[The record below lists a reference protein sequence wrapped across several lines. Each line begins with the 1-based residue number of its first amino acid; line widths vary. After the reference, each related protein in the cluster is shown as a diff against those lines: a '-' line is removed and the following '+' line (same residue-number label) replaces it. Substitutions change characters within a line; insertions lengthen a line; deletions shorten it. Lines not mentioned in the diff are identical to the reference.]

1 MLKGVDI
8 SEHNGMTLQDFQ
20 NLVYNGY
27 TFAIVRL
34 GFGSHTVDEDFIS
47 NIHNATN
54 SGMRVSVYHFSEAL
68 DPWQARVEAQFV
80 KKTLESTGIGCER
93 IWFDM
98 ENSNWKEKNGFDYSM
113 ENCTEI
119 CRAFIDEIKPYNVGI
134 YANYDWFTNRID
146 WQSLGVPIWVAQ
158 YGNSDDIGGL
168 MWQYTDSEWIAGKY
182 YDANI
187 SYNDY
192 I

>member
-1 MLKGVDI
+1 MIKGVDV
-8 SEHNGMTLQDFQ
+8 SEHNSMTLQDFQ
-20 NLVYNGY
+20 NIADEGY
-27 TFAIVRL
+27 KFAIIRL
-34 GFGSHTVDEDFIS
+34 GFGSHTMDEDFIS
-47 NIHNATN
+47 NLENAKLA
-54 SGMRVSVYHFSEAL
+54 GLRVSVYHFSEAL
-68 DPWQARVEAQFV
+68 TPWQAREEAKFV
-80 KKTLESTGIGCER
+80 KEVLEENGIGCER
-93 IWFDM
+93 VWFDM
-98 ENSNWKEKNGFDYSM
+98 ENSSWKERNDFDYSM

-119 CRAFIDEIKPYNVGI
+119 CRAFIEEMGEYKVGV

-146 WQSLGVPIWVAQ
+146 WESLEVPIWVAQ

-168 MWQYTDSEWIAGKY
+168 MWQYTESEWIAGKY

>member
-1 MLKGVDI
+1 MIKGVDI
-8 SEHNGMTLQDFQ
+8 SEHNSMTQQDFN
-20 NLVYNGY
+20 NLVDNGY
-27 TFAIVRL
+27 TFAIIRL
-34 GFGSHTVDEDFIS
+34 GFGSHTMDEDFIS
-47 NIHNATN
+47 NLENAKLA
-54 SGMRVSVYHFSEAL
+54 GLRVSVYHFSEAL
-68 DPWQARVEAQFV
+68 TPWQAREEAKFV
-80 KKTLESTGIGCER
+80 KEVLEENGIGCER
-93 IWFDM
+93 VWFDM
-98 ENSNWKEKNGFDYSM
+98 ENSSWKERNDFDYSM

-119 CRAFIDEIKPYNVGI
+119 CRAFIEEMGDYKVGV

-146 WQSLGVPIWVAQ
+146 WESLEVPIWVAQ

-168 MWQYTDSEWIAGKY
+168 MWQYTESEWIAGKY

>member
-1 MLKGVDI
+1 MIKGVDV
-8 SEHNGMTLQDFQ
+8 SEHNSMTLQDFQ
-20 NLVYNGY
+20 NIADEGY
-27 TFAIVRL
+27 KFAIIRL
-34 GFGSHTVDEDFIS
+34 GFGSHTMDEDFIS
-47 NIHNATN
+47 NLENAKLA
-54 SGMRVSVYHFSEAL
+54 GLRVSVYHFSEAL
-68 DPWQARVEAQFV
+68 TPWQAREEAKFV
-80 KKTLESTGIGCER
+80 KEVLEENGIGCER
-93 IWFDM
+93 VWFDM
-98 ENSNWKEKNGFDYSM
+98 ENSSWKERNDFDYSM

-119 CRAFIDEIKPYNVGI
+119 CRAFIEEMGDYKVGV

-146 WQSLGVPIWVAQ
+146 WESLEVPIWVAQ

-168 MWQYTDSEWIAGKY
+168 IWQYTESEWIAGKY

>member
-1 MLKGVDI
+1 MIRGVDV
-8 SEHNGMTLQDFQ
+8 SEHNSMTLQDFQ
-20 NLVYNGY
+20 NIADEGY
-27 TFAIVRL
+27 KFAIIRL
-34 GFGSHTVDEDFIS
+34 GFGSHTMDEDFIS
-47 NIHNATN
+47 NLENAKLA
-54 SGMRVSVYHFSEAL
+54 GLRVSVYHFSEAL
-68 DPWQARVEAQFV
+68 TPWQAREEAKFV
-80 KKTLESTGIGCER
+80 KEVLEENGIGCER
-93 IWFDM
+93 VWFDM
-98 ENSNWKEKNGFDYSM
+98 ENSSWKERNDFDYSM

-119 CRAFIDEIKPYNVGI
+119 CRAFIEEMGDYKVGV

-146 WQSLGVPIWVAQ
+146 WESLEVPIWVAQ

-168 MWQYTDSEWIAGKY
+168 MWQYTESEWIAGKY

>member
-1 MLKGVDI
+1 MIKGVDV
-8 SEHNGMTLQDFQ
+8 SEHNSMTLQDFQ
-20 NLVYNGY
+20 NIADEGY
-27 TFAIVRL
+27 KFAIIRL
-34 GFGSHTVDEDFIS
+34 GFGSHTMDEDFIS
-47 NIHNATN
+47 NLENAKLA
-54 SGMRVSVYHFSEAL
+54 GLRVSVYHFSEAL
-68 DPWQARVEAQFV
+68 TPWQAREEAKFV
-80 KKTLESTGIGCER
+80 KKVLEENGIGCER
-93 IWFDM
+93 VWFDM
-98 ENSNWKEKNGFDYSM
+98 ENSSWKERNDFDYSM

-119 CRAFIDEIKPYNVGI
+119 CREFIEEMGEYEVGV

-146 WQSLGVPIWVAQ
+146 WESLGVPIWVAQ

-168 MWQYTDSEWIAGKY
+168 MWQYTESEWIAGKY